1 MTPPHA
7 LKRSKSKREYIWNHV
22 KSPTAKSLFDATRRW
37 WICREIK
44 KNASS
49 LKLNLFFFNVWDFLV
64 VSWTTQ
70 TFRLPILLGLWE
82 SQLHVQNSLEDC
94 VTGNVD
100 KHYCHLTTQFHYEQT
115 CNCFNLKYFFLSM
128 STYLDNQYLLLYCT
142 NWRNWT
148 LLCMLR
154 KSASKNL
161 SFYRSLNPQPVTL
174 LEKLLFWCSGLD

>member
-1 MTPPHA
+1 MSNLQL
-7 LKRSKSKREYIWNHV
+7 LKVYLMQQGYDEYAE
-22 KSPTAKSLFDATRRW
+22 KF
-37 WICREIK
+37 K
-44 KNASS
+44 KNASF